1 MCVRIVYV
9 SFAVVVCV
17 SELFKLVRYMV
28 TVRGRHIV
36 FLLIKYIFFYVC
48 LVFYGAFIKCT
59 RLIYA
64 SQQAMRVDNVN
75 ARRVANLKI
84 AWLRY

>member
-36 FLLIKYIFFYVC
+36 FLLIKYIFLC
-48 LVFYGAFIKCT
+48 LFGFYGAFIKCT
-59 RLIYA
+59 RLIYV
-64 SQQAMRVDNVN
+64 SQQAMRVNNVN
-75 ARRVANLKI
+75 SRRVGNLKI

>member
-36 FLLIKYIFFYVC
+36 FLLIKYIFLC
-48 LVFYGAFIKCT
+48 LFGFLWGVY
-59 RLIYA
+59 
-64 SQQAMRVDNVN
+64 
-75 ARRVANLKI
+75 
-84 AWLRY
+84 

>member
-36 FLLIKYIFFYVC
+36 FLLIKYICIMFFWFFMGRSLNV
-48 LVFYGAFIKCT
+48 LALST
-59 RLIYA
+59 LLNRLCE
-64 SQQAMRVDNVN
+64 
-75 ARRVANLKI
+75 
-84 AWLRY
+84 